1 MLGAS
6 ASWGESLI
14 KGSEAD
20 SFPSQVLCYR
30 LIKYLAIEFSIEI
43 FMWSKQEQMTF
54 LGIELLGK
62 QHVVS
67 LSLEFMDIGIP
78 RIC

>member
-20 SFPSQVLCYR
+20 SFPA
-30 LIKYLAIEFSIEI
+30 K
-43 FMWSKQEQMTF
+43 F
-54 LGIELLGK
+54 LLPI
-62 QHVVS
+62 
-67 LSLEFMDIGIP
+67 D
-78 RIC
+78 